1 MSEEAVRFSSSYP
14 VIVLTRPA
22 NSDIDWQEVDRGPG
36 YFQIPPDEEIRI
48 KIKSIND
55 YELAQLVTELQ
66 DVPTLRFLDLAENR
80 NVTNEGLAKLRVLSQ
95 LTGLNLSS
103 CSITST
109 GMPPLRELTHLEH
122 LNLAYCNRLTDG
134 ALKTIEAMR
143 SLTFVDL
150 QGCVNITQGGIS
162 RLRHKNLTIKTKK

>member
-14 VIVLTRPA
+14 VIIFTRPA

-36 YFQIPPDEEIRI
+36 YFQIPPDEEIRV
-48 KIKSIND
+48 KAKSIND
-55 YELAQLVTELQ
+55 YELAELVTELQ

-80 NVTNEGLAKLRVLSQ
+80 NVTNDGMARLKVLTQ

-109 GMPPLRELTHLEH
+109 GIVSLRELTRLEY

-134 ALKTIEAMR
+134 ALKTIDAMR
-143 SLTFVDL
+143 NLTFVDL